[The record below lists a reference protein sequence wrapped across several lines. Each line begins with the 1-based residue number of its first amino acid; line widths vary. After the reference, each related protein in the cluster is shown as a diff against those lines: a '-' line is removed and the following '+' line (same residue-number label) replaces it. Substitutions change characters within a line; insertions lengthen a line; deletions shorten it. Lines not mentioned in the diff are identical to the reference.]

1 MVIFSK
7 LAIQNLNLFFMER
20 PSSEAQSSNLKRLFL
35 GIILT
40 VSCLNL
46 SFGQELQDGQKRW
59 SSEDK
64 LTFEDFKI
72 KVSNSNNEL
81 AYSQFMISHAIGG
94 FDFMK
99 KNMNQKV
106 GNLFLGN
113 ASYIDTTKVENIQK
127 QINFQQMQFDL
138 AEIQARNF
146 RKRVLKDKSKIT
158 KGFDIVNEINNEIM
172 TELTEMR
179 MDLMKETDGG
189 RNEVKVAEW
198 KEIITTKLNALH
210 EFRYENK
217 EKIKLND

>member
-1 MVIFSK
+1 MKRPCS
-7 LAIQNLNLFFMER
+7 AQN
-20 PSSEAQSSNLKRLFL
+20 SNLKRVFL
-35 GIILT
+35 GIISA
-40 VSCLNL
+40 VSILNL
-46 SFGQELQDGQKRW
+46 SFAQELQDGQKRW

-81 AYSQFMISHAIGG
+81 AYSQFMITHAIGG

-113 ASYIDTTKVENIQK
+113 ASYIDTTKVEDIQK
-127 QINFQQMQFDL
+127 QIDFQQMQFDL

-158 KGFDIVNEINNEIM
+158 KGFDIVNQINNEIM

-179 MDLMKETDGG
+179 MNLMRETDGA
-189 RNEVKVAEW
+189 RNEQKVTEW
-198 KEIITTKLNALH
+198 KELIATKLKELD
-210 EFRYENK
+210 EFRFENK
-217 EKIKLND
+217 EKIKQAE